1 MRVGD
6 VTNMH
11 EEDDKAP
18 ENDDER
24 VDIAD
29 PFAKRLMVRY
39 LGRREADLESLRSAL
54 AENDFDRIRI
64 KGHNLYGSG
73 SAYGLD
79 RISEL
84 GNSLEAAAI
93 CKDQGAIARQIDA
106 LESYVRRL
114 RIT

>member
-1 MRVGD
+1 
-6 VTNMH
+6 MH
-11 EEDDKAP
+11 EADETADH
-18 ENDDER
+18 NDVER

-39 LGRREADLESLRSAL
+39 LGRREADLDSLRSAL
-54 AENDFDRIRI
+54 AENDFDRIRV

-79 RISEL
+79 RISEF

-93 CKDQGAIARQIDA
+93 SKDQGAIARQIDA
-106 LESYVRRL
+106 LESYVRSL

>member
-1 MRVGD
+1 
-6 VTNMH
+6 MH

-18 ENDDER
+18 QNNDEP

-54 AENDFDRIRI
+54 ADSDFDRIRI

-84 GNSLEAAAI
+84 GNSLEAAATA
-93 CKDQGAIARQIDA
+93 KDPGAIAEQIDA

-114 RIT
+114 RII